1 MRAYTY
7 SEARRKL
14 ASLLDR
20 AVEEGEVKI
29 KRRDGRSFVVR
40 PEPKEGSP
48 LDVEGVDLG
57 ITTAEILSFIEEGRR
72 TEYDFPPKLE
82 QDED

>member
-29 KRRDGRSFVVR
+29 KRRDGQSFVIR

-57 ITTAEILSFIEEGRR
+57 ITTAEIMSCIEESRR

-82 QDED
+82 RDED